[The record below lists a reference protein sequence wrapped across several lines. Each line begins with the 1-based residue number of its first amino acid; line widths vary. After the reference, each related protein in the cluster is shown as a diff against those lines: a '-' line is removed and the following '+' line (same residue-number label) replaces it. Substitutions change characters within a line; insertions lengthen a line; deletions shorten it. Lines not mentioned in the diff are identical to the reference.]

1 MHDGDDDDDDDEEE
15 ENDDDIEDGGELII
29 EFNSHSELLSRLV
42 EEYCG
47 QAGDD
52 VVAFEIFIE
61 DVVLEVDTAVAAAAT
76 AAAAAASAAAFAEL
90 TTGVI

>member
-1 MHDGDDDDDDDEEE
+1 LKELDDGDDDDDE

-42 EEYCG
+42 EGYCG
-47 QAGDD
+47 QGGDD

-61 DVVLEVDTAVAAAAT
+61 VVVLEVDSAVADAAK